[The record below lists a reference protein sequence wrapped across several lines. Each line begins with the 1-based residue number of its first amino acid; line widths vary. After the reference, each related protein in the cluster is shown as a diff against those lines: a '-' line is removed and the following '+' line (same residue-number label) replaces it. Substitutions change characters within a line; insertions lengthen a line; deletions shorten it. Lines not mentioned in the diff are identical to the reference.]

1 MKMINQQ
8 RGMALMAALM
18 VLLIISII
26 GVTAMRSSAFSAKV
40 AAGVQLDAIAFE
52 AAESAIAETIFS
64 ITEFNDTGTGAEYDQ
79 IVNLFNGGT
88 IVWCVTSGGRTD
100 QECAD
105 TDRFDSRGLIRA
117 ESRAA
122 STGYSPTS
130 GNQISS
136 AGGGGVLIA
145 DFELTIQGNST
156 LVGYGL
162 SNRHVQQALRR
173 GMVPGSEIQ

>member
-1 MKMINQQ
+1 MKTTKQQ
-8 RGMALMAALM
+8 RGVALMAALM

-26 GVTAMRSSAFSAKV
+26 GVAAMRSSAFSAKV
-40 AAGVQLDAIAFE
+40 ATGVQLDAIAFE
-52 AAESAIAETIFS
+52 AAESAIAETLFS
-64 ITEFNDTGTGAEYDQ
+64 ISAFNDAQSNDDFDE
-79 IVNLFNGGT
+79 IVDLFNGGT
-88 IVWCVTSGGRTD
+88 VVWCITEGGKTNAA
-100 QECAD
+100 CAD
-105 TDRFDSRGLIRA
+105 TARFDSRGVVQA

-122 STGYSPTS
+122 STGYSATS

>member
-1 MKMINQQ
+1 MKTINQQ

-18 VLLIISII
+18 VLLVISII

-40 AAGVQLDAIAFE
+40 ATGVQLDAIAFE
-52 AAESAIAETIFS
+52 AAESAIAETLFS
-64 ITEFNDTGTGAEYDQ
+64 ISEFNDSQSGEEYDQ
-79 IVNLFNGGT
+79 IIDLFNGGT
-88 IVWCVTSGGRTD
+88 LIWCVTKAGRT
-100 QECAD
+100 
-105 TDRFDSRGLIRA
+105 TDACTDESRFDSRGVVRA
-117 ESRAA
+117 EARAA
-122 STGYSPTS
+122 STGYSATS

>member
-1 MKMINQQ
+1 MKTINQQ

-18 VLLIISII
+18 VLLVISII

-40 AAGVQLDAIAFE
+40 ATGVQLDAIAFE
-52 AAESAIAETIFS
+52 AAESAIADTLFS
-64 ITEFNDTGTGAEYDQ
+64 ISEFNDAESGAEYDQ
-79 IVNLFNGGT
+79 IVSLFNGGT
-88 IVWCVTSGGRTD
+88 LVWCIAKGGKTNSA
-100 QECAD
+100 CTAA
-105 TDRFDSRGLIRA
+105 DRFDSRGVVRA

-122 STGYSPTS
+122 STGYSATS

-136 AGGGGVLIA
+136 SGGGGVLIA